1 MTRATL
7 ATKAVAA
14 MLATSLLV
22 GCVDRKDWEKETT
35 RAAVAGKQQQIF
47 TEAVG
52 PAINRITVPVGSF
65 MAKPA
70 RDPIPD
76 QVRNMPVSLSFP
88 QGDGE
93 FRDLV
98 TDLHVRGISVAYKD
112 GSTGIEDTVL
122 PLRRF
127 EGSLGEFLDLLR
139 STSGIEAWWHKS
151 TLMFGQTGRYSV
163 ILPQNEDLMSVVQS
177 EIEALGATNT
187 VLSLHG
193 GQLFYDAP
201 AEIQD
206 ERIQPYLN
214 RVADN
219 MSMIALQVAVV
230 SISADNDQ
238 RDGFDWN
245 AFNVTFDTRDNST
258 LGGSEQSIT
267 ENVISSVATASS
279 LSLFRSAAVKAF
291 GMNGFIGVTSAINF
305 LNQFGNTRT
314 DQNVEL
320 RTLAGQSV
328 RIRSGQEV
336 PYIRNIISNAS
347 ESTTSSGTE
356 ADTVST
362 GLTLDFLPYFDG
374 ASETVTVE
382 LNLTMSSIL
391 RFAELSAGNQIG
403 TLTQPVTQDQ
413 ELEDIV
419 RLKAGETVIIGGLQY
434 DSIND
439 NELAPFGIREVGS
452 LSRKVTRNTL
462 FVILRPVVTVYVPDT
477 SLVQAASAQAAT
489 ANVLA
494 VRPASRGDAAGA
506 LPPPPLMPEAWSGQE
521 EPAPMPPPSS
531 VVSRPAVPV
540 EPYAPSILEPEAII
554 VKGMSGDSII
564 AEVGGRS
571 MVLANGGNARI
582 DGKTWTVALD
592 ATGSKSLKLTADD
605 GSERK
610 VSLPDEILS
619 P

>member
-7 ATKAVAA
+7 ATKAVSA
-14 MLATSLLV
+14 LLV
-22 GCVDRKDWEKETT
+22 MALLGGCVDRKDWEKETT
-35 RAAVAGKQQQIF
+35 RAAVAERQQQTF

-52 PAINRITVPVGSF
+52 PAINRISVPVGSF
-65 MAKPA
+65 VAKPA

-76 QVRNMPVSLSFP
+76 DVRKMPVSLSFP

-98 TDLHVRGISVAYKD
+98 TDLHVRGVSVAYKD
-112 GSTGIEDTVL
+112 GSNALEDTVL

-139 STSGIEAWWHKS
+139 STSGIEAWWHKN

-177 EIEALGATNT
+177 EIEELGATDT

-214 RVADN
+214 RIADN

-245 AFNVTFDTRDNST
+245 AFNVTFDTRDEST

-267 ENVISSVATASS
+267 ENVISTVATSS
-279 LSLFRSAAVKAF
+279 GLSLFRSAAVRAF

-336 PYIRNIISNAS
+336 PYIRNVVSNATD
-347 ESTTSSGTE
+347 STTSSGTE

-462 FVILRPVVTVYVPDT
+462 FVILRPVVTIYVPDT
-477 SLVQAASAQAAT
+477 AVAEVAPAPAVQEAG
-489 ANVLA
+489 
-494 VRPASRGDAAGA
+494 VRQDKTRADAAGA
-506 LPPPPLMPEAWSGQE
+506 LPPPPLMPDAWAGNAD
-521 EPAPMPPPSS
+521 PVPMPPPDT
-531 VVSRPAVPV
+531 VVTRPAVPTASYV
-540 EPYAPSILEPEAII
+540 PSSTQPEEI
-554 VKGMSGDSII
+554 VIRGLSGDTLI
-564 AEVGGRS
+564 ADVGGRS
-571 MVLANGGNARI
+571 MVLTNGGSARI

-592 ATGSKSLKLTADD
+592 VAGSRSLLLRAED

-610 VSLPDEILS
+610 VVLPDEVLT